1 MLKKKEQVAPAEA
14 PDEEYQRKRIS
25 DKKKK
30 KKVEEQEAKRDVTKV
45 CQSTC
50 PGARSECTNRTTFG
64 AKLSS

>member
-30 KKVEEQEAKRDVTKV
+30 T
-45 CQSTC
+45 
-50 PGARSECTNRTTFG
+50 
-64 AKLSS
+64 